1 MAKVNIFACTYGEL
15 ASKLTNNFLY
25 SLSRSTYTDF
35 KVFLSS
41 SGEFQPEIE
50 PQYENLIRFKHHFDT
65 QKHFPEQIKFLYDK
79 VDSDCEYVLLCNDD
93 VMLQKDCLESMIKT
107 MNQVTIPVIMEP
119 LSNCDN
125 GKLYVHPMVIKG
137 QDDITTLTKLA
148 YGFDEIEPIKQKI
161 VEGEF
166 LFKIPGIQFVEW
178 IAFYCALIRREHYE
192 LVGGIDPQ
200 FKTGKDDLDFS
211 IRAAQKG
218 IMSTVCTDAFCFHY
232 AGITSSKVLTDK
244 DKDFN
249 EEYFREKY
257 KP

>member
-1 MAKVNIFACTYGEL
+1 MASVNVFVCTYGEL
-15 ASKLTNNFLY
+15 STKLTNNFLY
-25 SLSRSTYTDF
+25 SLSKSTYKDF
-35 KVFLSS
+35 SIFLSS
-41 SGEFQPEIE
+41 SGTFKPEIE
-50 PQYENLIRFKHHFDT
+50 SQYDSLIKFKHHFDE
-65 QKHFPEQIKFLYDK
+65 QKHFPEQIKFLYEK
-79 VDSDCEYVLLCNDD
+79 VDADCKYVLLCNDD

-125 GKLYVHPMVIKG
+125 GKLYVHPIVLKKDESAAALSRMHYK
-137 QDDITTLTKLA
+137 
-148 YGFDEIEPIKQKI
+148 FDEIEPIKQTI

-166 LFKIPGIQFVEW
+166 LFKMPGVQFVEW
-178 IAFYCALIRREHYE
+178 IAFYCALIRKEHYD
-192 LVGGIDPQ
+192 LIGGIDPV

-232 AGITSSKVLTDK
+232 AGITSSKVLTEK
-244 DKDFN
+244 DRDFN
-249 EEYFREKY
+249 EEYFKEKY